1 MPELLSLL
9 LTDAERDDIQMK
21 LARRRPITLTEVRRL
36 LEHIELLEQLT
47 LLQAPKAQPEATVCP
62 CQASDA
68 SAERA

>member
-1 MPELLSLL
+1 MPELLTLL
-9 LTDAERDDIQMK
+9 LTDDERDSIQMK

-62 CQASDA
+62 RQASDA